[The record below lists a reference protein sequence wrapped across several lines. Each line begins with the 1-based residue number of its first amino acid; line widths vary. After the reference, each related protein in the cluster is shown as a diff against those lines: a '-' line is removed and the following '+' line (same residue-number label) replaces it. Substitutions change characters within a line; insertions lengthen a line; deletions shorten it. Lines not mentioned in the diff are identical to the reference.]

1 MASRGSVLV
10 VDDDAVFRDALSR
23 FLERQ
28 GYAVETEARADG
40 GLDAL
45 ERAPFDVVI
54 TDLRMPGIDGIEL
67 VRRARSR
74 DPDAVCIVITGYGTA
89 EQSIK
94 ALREGAFWFID
105 KSYDDLATIGGLV
118 EKGVEHR
125 QLWRRNRQ
133 LEQQVRARYGFDN
146 IVGESAALRETL
158 DLVRRVADTEATVL
172 VLGESGTGKE
182 LIARALHVESPR
194 AREAFVAVNCGA
206 IPEPLLESELFGHV
220 RGAFTGADRD
230 RAGRFAAARGG
241 TLFLDEIGDMS
252 PDLQRKLLRALQER
266 EFERVGSNVTEP
278 LDARIVSATNRDLPA
293 LVRQGEFRSDLYFR
307 LSVVPIQLPAL
318 RERAGDIPLLAD
330 HFLSIHRRKYPGL
343 KGISDPALKRLAGYA
358 WPGNVRELESVIER
372 AAILRRDGFVT
383 EDDIPDAIQ
392 PSPASMPCI
401 RLSEEGV
408 DLNGVLQQLQ
418 TDLIRQAL
426 DATGWNKNRAAQ
438 LLGLKRTTLLEKI
451 RARGLERS

>member
-1 MASRGSVLV
+1 MARRGSILV
-10 VDDDAVFRDALSR
+10 VDDDAVFRDALTR

-28 GYAVETEARADG
+28 GYEVEAETRADS

-74 DPDAVCIVITGYGTA
+74 DPDVVCIVITGYGTA

-125 QLWRRNRQ
+125 QLRRRNRQ
-133 LEQQVRARYGFDN
+133 LEQQVRARHGFDN
-146 IVGESAALRETL
+146 IVGESPALRQTL

-182 LIARALHVESPR
+182 LIARALHAESPR

-230 RAGRFAAARGG
+230 RAGRFAAARRG

-266 EFERVGSNVTEP
+266 EFERVGSNQTEP

-293 LVRQGEFRSDLYFR
+293 LVREGGFRADLYFR

-318 RERAGDIPLLAD
+318 RERAGDIPLLAE
-330 HFLSIHRRKYPGL
+330 HFLSAHRNKYPAL
-343 KGISDPALKRLAGYA
+343 KGISDPALKRLVGYA
-358 WPGNVRELESVIER
+358 WPGNVRELESIIER
-372 AAILRRDGFVT
+372 AAILRREGFVT

-392 PSPASMPCI
+392 PSAASTPSI
-401 RLSEEGV
+401 RLPEEGI
-408 DLNGVLQQLQ
+408 DLNGVVHELQ

-426 DATGWNKNRAAQ
+426 DATDWNKNRAAQ

>member
-1 MASRGSVLV
+1 MARRGSILV
-10 VDDDAVFRDALSR
+10 VDDDAVFGDALTR
-23 FLERQ
+23 FLERH
-28 GYAVETEARADG
+28 GYEVEAETRADS

-74 DPDAVCIVITGYGTA
+74 DPDVVCIVITGYGTT

-105 KSYDDLATIGGLV
+105 KSYDDLETIGGLV

-125 QLWRRNRQ
+125 QLRRRNRQ

-146 IVGESAALRETL
+146 IVGESPALRQTL

-182 LIARALHVESPR
+182 LIARALHAESPR

-230 RAGRFAAARGG
+230 RAGRFAAARRG

-252 PDLQRKLLRALQER
+252 PGLQRKLLRALQER
-266 EFERVGSNVTEP
+266 EFERVGSNQTEP
-278 LDARIVSATNRDLPA
+278 LDARIVSATNRDLPV
-293 LVRQGEFRSDLYFR
+293 LVREGGFRADLYFR

-318 RERAGDIPLLAD
+318 RERTGDIPLLAE
-330 HFLSIHRRKYPGL
+330 HFLSAHRNKYPGL

-358 WPGNVRELESVIER
+358 WPGNVRELESIIER
-372 AAILRRDGFVT
+372 AAILRREGFVT

-392 PSPASMPCI
+392 PSTASTPSI
-401 RLSEEGV
+401 RLPEEGI
-408 DLNGVLQQLQ
+408 DLSGVVHELQ